1 MSAKSSIQVCIKV
14 RPVEPG
20 ESTLWQVKDECA
32 IQLIDSQADPFVVD
46 YAFDQDTTNQ
56 KVFDRMAKHIVH
68 ACMQGFNGTIFAY
81 GQTSSGKTYT
91 MMGDNQNPG
100 VMVLAAKEIFKQI
113 ANNNDR
119 DYLIRVGY
127 IEIYNEKVYDLLNK
141 KNQDLKIHE
150 AGHGIVNVNCEEVI
164 ITSEGDLLQ
173 FLCMGNKERTVGETN
188 MNERSSR
195 SHAVFRIIIESR
207 KTDRSEDDA
216 VIQSVLNLVDLAGS
230 ERADQTGARGARL
243 KEGAHINKSLL
254 FLSNVINNLA
264 ENVDK
269 KYISFRDS
277 KLTRI
282 LQASLVGNALTSI
295 ICTIKPSISDESQ
308 STLNFAMRAK
318 KVRIKPQVN
327 EVVSDATMMKRL
339 EREIKDLKNRL
350 AEEERKN
357 ESQLKV
363 KQLEQRLKTDMLKII
378 TSNSLNNEKRLQKR
392 RRTWCPSASLLE
404 LPSTSTAMPSEGST
418 LKHSQLPKPR
428 FFPISN
434 ISHRYDNVPKT
445 INILN
450 SAQFDD
456 REVFVPGELHDFGL
470 EPLDIP
476 APTLQGLSRPII
488 PIALTPTA
496 SQMGNAHCETLENE
510 VAAISLTNQ
519 TSNAKIE
526 DYETELKELKQKI
539 EKLEM
544 ENRDLVGLEFE
555 YKNHNN
561 KLQLRENDL
570 LSALD
575 EKETKIGNLQKSL
588 DELSRDMLRNSKEDQ
603 MRSLCPELET
613 SCERICNNCQQLE
626 KLLNEY
632 KSDSKTVESI
642 NCECEKLRLEIAE
655 TRAKLESVQ
664 IAFGQA
670 TVEVAEKA
678 NHCERLSREAA
689 TARDDMTFLQGKY
702 DELEQS
708 RQSQVQAI
716 QDLQA
721 DYNAIR
727 QKYTELQ
734 QSYENLELKSSAS
747 AESCLVLQAENVKL
761 QTEIN
766 CLKERVEE
774 AQQKLINGMNTEP
787 LDDQFKAQSEELQ
800 AKLLEM
806 QTNFNNIQRE
816 YDCLS
821 NELMESVQEGDELRK
836 QCHALQE
843 ELKQHQRQL
852 QQSGDAES
860 MKSSGVGTECSETE
874 GDLDHELL
882 QHFAK
887 LSESLHEIELKHLSG
902 FSRVFR
908 ATNNVAPALK
918 LCLECTEETDLITHQ
933 FDNQMDEDKCVYL
946 KGILKQHRFEI
957 IKLNYDGEENDCDLR
972 NHILQLENEIAE
984 KNALID
990 ATERTINDMREQM
1003 TNLESAL
1010 LEKSVIVNKVE
1021 DYQRQIESLEKQNA
1035 EITMVCEELQVK
1047 VKENT
1052 LSESFAMSSIANDSN
1067 SEQDIKEIVS
1077 LNTTVSDLRVRET
1090 ELQDQL
1096 EQHRHQIRTKDE
1108 TISQLQ
1114 VDIQELNERCLSMD
1128 VQQVELQSSAEHKQ
1142 QMLDL
1147 QIAKSLDDAQRI
1159 DQLQE
1164 MNADLTERNIRA
1176 EKLLNELKER
1186 HPNSEIENNM
1196 VLRALLSEKL
1206 KTALDDLEDMEKR
1219 KTEEINGLKLEFLDK
1234 LETSESE
1241 YRTNMRKYNIEW
1253 EESKDRYESSLSKLK
1268 ESLSS
1273 AEAKLESI
1281 IVEHNS
1287 NIKTLKDEHNL
1298 ALDNVIK
1305 EKHELESLYDESQKM
1320 IEKLTIQLEDSA
1332 SQDQVDQH
1340 LELIKSLKNT
1350 IQEFEEK
1357 DAKQLLLY
1365 EQLQSEY
1372 HSSMEKLREEKMALQ
1387 SQFDDLNA
1395 ETQSLKDTMTQK
1407 FESLEQQLE
1416 ASVQEKA
1423 EVLKQS
1429 QQLEEQLELV
1439 VNQKAQIQ
1447 SQMNEQLETLNMKL
1461 KDLEEQEADGSMKS
1475 QQLKEQLETVLNQK
1489 AQLQTEKDELLE
1501 SFNMKLKDLEHE
1513 RAEASAKSQQLEE
1526 QLKDVIEQKAQIQ
1539 TEKEKQFEAF
1549 KDLENELR
1557 QAKEKQ
1563 LDEQQLKASI
1573 TEKEE
1578 ALKKS
1583 QQLQMQLDALIKQS
1597 SQEKTEM
1604 EEKIET
1610 FNAKLKDLQYELVQ
1624 VNQKV
1629 IHFDDLTAE
1638 HEKLKLHAA
1647 DMEKMIQDLKEK
1659 SENLKKD
1666 LTTSESNGN
1675 ELRSQLQTA
1684 EDARKAACA
1693 GQSKL
1698 HKQVEE
1704 LETRMSS
1711 ESRQFARQVGELQ
1724 GSLKEQQIKLN
1735 SLHLQ
1740 KEEMGSRNKELTSL
1754 LEKERKDSNF
1764 LKEDNNKLK
1773 TLNEQLDGKLKLA
1786 SEMSNAVLQNQ
1797 TTIERLTEECE
1808 TLRSTLKTKETNLKA
1823 EYQQKDATISSLLSD
1838 KRNLE
1843 EKLCTLTEIVEKL
1856 ESQLSGIQKSKSNN
1870 STNMSMDSNV
1880 SNSSPS
1886 SVNPTLPSGRRSL
1899 DRNATVPRKS
1909 ISFETEMRKNRRII
1923 AHDERRQ
1930 SYWNDFRDADCMT
1943 DPVAETCNCTE
1954 LDRKLKDCQRE
1965 LFIRDS
1971 QVTALNFELKNH
1983 PLKIENGQ
1991 LKQRLQDE
1999 VEKARHEVKR
2009 FKQKNQDLISK
2020 INAISA
2026 SASKTT
2032 LTSENTSTK
2041 TETSSKDTQ
2050 TESELES
2057 ILEKTNLKLTDALG
2071 LCRLRFRQIKDLE
2084 EKLQQNENSDTTN
2097 ISSFTAGQ
2105 IGALKAQSEAQKKEL
2120 STLREKY
2127 DLAKR
2132 ALHMRRDE
2140 VTELRTRIA
2149 CLEGSVTAPSSAK

>member
-91 MMGDNQNPG
+91 MMGDNINPG

-119 DYLIRVGY
+119 DYLLRVGY
-127 IEIYNEKVYDLLNK
+127 IEIYNEKIYDLLNK

-150 AGHGIVNVNCEEVI
+150 AGNGVVNVNCEEVI
-164 ITSEGDLLQ
+164 ITSEVDLLQ

-264 ENVDK
+264 ENMDK
-269 KYISFRDS
+269 KFISFRDS

-295 ICTIKPSISDESQ
+295 ICTIKPSICDESQ

-363 KQLEQRLKTDMLKII
+363 KQLEKRLKSDMLKII
-378 TSNSLNNEKRLQKR
+378 TSNSVNNEKRLQKR

-404 LPSTSTAMPSEGST
+404 LPSTSTLVPSEGST
-418 LKHSQLPKPR
+418 LKHSQLPKPS
-428 FFPISN
+428 FFPTSH
-434 ISHRYDNVPKT
+434 ISHRYDNGPKT

-450 SAQFDD
+450 SAQSDD
-456 REVFVPGELHDFGL
+456 KEVFVPGELHDFGL
-470 EPLDIP
+470 DPLDIP
-476 APTLQGLSRPII
+476 TPPLQGLGRPII
-488 PIALTPTA
+488 PIALTPNA

-510 VAAISLTNQ
+510 VAALTLTNQ

-526 DYETELKELKQKI
+526 NYEAELKELKQKI

-544 ENRDLVGLEFE
+544 ENRDLVDIEFK

-575 EKETKIGNLQKSL
+575 EKETKICNLQKTL
-588 DELSRDMLRNSKEDQ
+588 EELSRDMLRNSKEDQ

-613 SCERICNNCQQLE
+613 NCERICNNCQQLE
-626 KLLNEY
+626 KLLNEC

-678 NHCERLSREAA
+678 NHCERL
-689 TARDDMTFLQGKY
+689 RDDVTFLQGKY
-702 DELEQS
+702 NDLEQS
-708 RQSQVQAI
+708 WQSQVQAI
-716 QDLQA
+716 KDLQA

-727 QKYTELQ
+727 LKYTELQ
-734 QSYENLELKSSAS
+734 QSYENLELKSSVS

-761 QTEIN
+761 QTEIT

-774 AQQKLINGMNTEP
+774 AQQKLINGMNTEA
-787 LDDQFKAQSEELQ
+787 LDDQFKAQSKELQ

-806 QTNFNNIQRE
+806 ETNFNDIQKE

-821 NELMESVQEGDELRK
+821 NELIESVQDGDALRK
-836 QCHALQE
+836 QCIALQE

-874 GDLDHELL
+874 GDLDNELL
-882 QHFAK
+882 QQFAK

-908 ATNNVAPALK
+908 ATKYVESNNKVPALK
-918 LCLECTEETDLITHQ
+918 LYLECTEDTDLITHQ
-933 FDNQMDEDKCVYL
+933 FENHMDEDKCVYL
-946 KGILKQHRFEI
+946 KGILKQHRFKI
-957 IKLNYDGEENDCDLR
+957 IKLNYDGDENDCDLR
-972 NHILQLENEIAE
+972 NHIILLENEIAE
-984 KNALID
+984 KNILID

-1021 DYQRQIESLEKQNA
+1021 GYQRQIESLEKQNA

-1052 LSESFAMSSIANDSN
+1052 LSESFAISSMANDSN
-1067 SEQDIKEIVS
+1067 CEQDIKGIVS
-1077 LNTTVSDLRVRET
+1077 LNSTISDLRIREI

-1096 EQHRHQIRTKDE
+1096 EQQRHQIGIKDE
-1108 TISQLQ
+1108 TIRQLQ

-1142 QMLDL
+1142 QMLNR
-1147 QIAKSLDDAQRI
+1147 QIAKSVDDAQRI
-1159 DQLQE
+1159 DQLQQ
-1164 MNADLTERNIRA
+1164 MNADLTERNIKA
-1176 EKLLNELKER
+1176 EKSLDELKER
-1186 HPNSEIENNM
+1186 LQTSEFDKNNYIS
-1196 VLRALLSEKL
+1196 LTLFNQKL
-1206 KTALDDLEDMEKR
+1206 KCAENDLEDMER
-1219 KTEEINGLKLEFLDK
+1219 LKTEEIIALKLEFLDK
-1234 LETSESE
+1234 IETSESE
-1241 YRTNMRKYNIEW
+1241 YRANISKYNSEW
-1253 EESKDRYESSLSKLK
+1253 KERKDRYESSLSKLK

-1273 AEAKLESI
+1273 AEAKLASN
-1281 IVEHNS
+1281 IVEHNT
-1287 NIKTLKDEHNL
+1287 NIKTLTNEHNL

-1305 EKHELESLYDESQKM
+1305 EKHELESLYDESQKI
-1320 IEKLTIQLEDSA
+1320 IEKLTIQLADST
-1332 SQDQVDQH
+1332 SQSHVDADKH
-1340 LELIKSLKNT
+1340 LELIQSLKNT
-1350 IQEFEEK
+1350 IQDLEKK
-1357 DAKQLLLY
+1357 DAEQSLLYKQLK
-1365 EQLQSEY
+1365 SDY
-1372 HSSMEKLREEKMALQ
+1372 HSSMDKLREEKMALQ
-1387 SQFDDLNA
+1387 SQFDALNA
-1395 ETQSLKDTMTQK
+1395 ETQSLKDIMTQK
-1407 FESLEQQLE
+1407 LESLEEQLK

-1423 EVLKQS
+1423 SVLKRS
-1429 QQLEEQLELV
+1429 QQLEEELKQ
-1439 VNQKAQIQ
+1439 NAQIQ
-1447 SQMNEQLETLNMKL
+1447 SQMEEQVETLNMKL
-1461 KDLEEQEADGSMKS
+1461 KDIVEQKVEGSKKSQHLEEK
-1475 QQLKEQLETVLNQK
+1475 LETAFNQK
-1489 AQLQTEKDELLE
+1489 ALLQKQKEELLE
-1501 SFNMKLKDLEHE
+1501 SLNTKLKNLKQEN
-1513 RAEASAKSQQLEE
+1513 AQASEKTQQLEQ

-1539 TEKEKQFEAF
+1539 TDKDKQFETF
-1549 KDLENELR
+1549 KNLEKELH
-1557 QAKEKQ
+1557 QAKAKQ
-1563 LDEQQLKASI
+1563 LDEQQLLKASI
-1573 TEKEE
+1573 AEKED
-1578 ALKKS
+1578 ALKES
-1583 QQLQMQLDALIKQS
+1583 QQLQNQLDALIKQS
-1597 SQEKTEM
+1597 SEEKTEM

-1610 FNAKLKDLQYELVQ
+1610 FNAKLKDLEYELVQ
-1624 VNQKV
+1624 ANQSV
-1629 IHFDDLTAE
+1629 RYFDDLTAE
-1638 HEKLKLHAA
+1638 HEKLRLRAA
-1647 DMEKMIQDLKEK
+1647 DMEKIIQELKDKIE
-1659 SENLKKD
+1659 SILKD
-1666 LTTSESNGN
+1666 LTISESNAN
-1675 ELRSQLQTA
+1675 ELRSQLQAA
-1684 EDARKAACA
+1684 EDARKTACA
-1693 GQSKL
+1693 GQSIL
-1698 HKQVEE
+1698 LKQIEE
-1704 LETRMSS
+1704 LETRMST
-1711 ESRQFARQVGELQ
+1711 ESRELARQVNEMQ
-1724 GSLKEQQIKLN
+1724 GSIKEQQIKLN

-1740 KEEMGSRNKELTSL
+1740 KEEMDSKNKELTCL

-1764 LKEDNNKLK
+1764 LKDDYNKLK
-1773 TLNEQLDGKLKLA
+1773 TLNEQLDGKLKIA
-1786 SEMSNAVLQNQ
+1786 SETSKAVLSNQ

-1808 TLRSTLKTKETNLKA
+1808 NLRSTLKTKETNLKT
-1823 EYQQKDATISSLLSD
+1823 EYQQKDATISSLLTD

-1856 ESQLSGIQKSKSNN
+1856 ESQLSGIQKCKSVN
-1870 STNMSMDSNV
+1870 SSNVSMDSNV
-1880 SNSSPS
+1880 SNLSPS
-1886 SVNPTLPSGRRSL
+1886 SVNPTLPIGRRSL

-1909 ISFETEMRKNRRII
+1909 ISFESEMRKNRRII

-1930 SYWNDFRDADCMT
+1930 SYWNDFRDAGCMT
-1943 DPVAETCNCTE
+1943 DPVAETCSCTE

-2020 INAISA
+2020 INALSA
-2026 SASKTT
+2026 TASKTT
-2032 LTSENTSTK
+2032 LTSENTSLK
-2041 TETSSKDTQ
+2041 TETTCKDTQ

-2071 LCRLRFRQIKDLE
+2071 LCRLRYRQIKDLE

-2097 ISSFTAGQ
+2097 ITSFTAGQ

-2120 STLREKY
+2120 SILREKY

-2132 ALHMRRDE
+2132 ALQIRKDE

-2149 CLEGSVTAPSSAK
+2149 CLEGSVTAPSSSK